1 MKFKSIK
8 SKFAVLMIIIVIM
21 VIIICSILVNRI
33 LKDIVKERI
42 ENEAQIILDNIV
54 ISTRSIL
61 KYGENKDDIMELIKQ
76 TASYELIDRIVFC
89 NSEQKVLVSNNRLD
103 VGTFIDNMCVS
114 NIAFTEATTASHF
127 DANEHQ
133 YEIAMSISEDENLG
147 IMYMMLDSQNVR
159 NMINNSTISIM
170 IAIVTIV
177 LLVVLVISIVMN
189 KQIIHPLKVIREST
203 EKVIR
208 NDFNNPIEL
217 NRTDEFND
225 LEKAFNN
232 MINYVKHSMVS
243 LEKEKSFAEQS
254 SKEKM
259 NFLARMSHEIRTPLN
274 SIIGFSSLLLEKK
287 TSSEDKKELEIII
300 NASNHLINV
309 VDEILK
315 ISRIEK
321 NQLALENKPYSI
333 SKVIQQIR
341 HMFEM
346 QAVNKELNFTTSV
359 DDNVPSVLV
368 GDSFRIKEII
378 INLVG
383 NAMKFTSSGAIT
395 VHASYEMPFL
405 SIAVSDTGVGIPKE
419 KQKLIFEPFEQSD
432 QSVSRLYGGSGL
444 GLAISKKIAE
454 LMGGNIILNSDGVNG
469 STFIVIVKSELPI
482 GDGNS
487 NMVESWLNE
496 DPEIESIIL
505 EYLPKLP
512 MKVNELKRYVKESNY
527 IELQKSLHA
536 LKGVTSN
543 LNIFEIAN
551 CIKEFEQYIIVR
563 NDIDDNYTVY
573 LGALDKIVSKIPTH
587 YLEQNASNES
597 SVKKSENLK
606 ILLAEDVPEN
616 RYLIKLLL
624 EKHPVQ
630 IDEAC
635 NGQEAIDKL
644 KVSTYDAMLLDIQM
658 PVKSGIDVLKWL
670 LENKDS
676 KPEHIIALSANAR
689 REDMEKYLSLGC
701 TDYLSKPVDKKLL
714 RNMIENL

>member
-1 MKFKSIK
+1 MKLKSIK
-8 SKFAVLMIIIVIM
+8 SKFAVLMIVIVIV
-21 VIIICSILVNRI
+21 VILVCSILVNRI

-42 ENEAQIILDNIV
+42 ENESQIILDNIV
-54 ISTRSIL
+54 IATRNL
-61 KYGENKDDIMELIKQ
+61 LMHGENMDEIQRILEL

-89 NSEQKVLVSNNRLD
+89 SNEQRILVSNNGLD

-114 NIAFTEATTASHF
+114 NVAMTQSTTASHF
-127 DANEHQ
+127 DSSEHQ

-147 IMYMMLDSQNVR
+147 IMYMMLDSKNVR
-159 NMINNSTISIM
+159 DMINNSTISIM
-170 IAIVTIV
+170 IAIVSIL
-177 LLVVLVISIVMN
+177 LLVVLVITVEMN
-189 KQIIHPLKVIREST
+189 KHIIHPLKVIREST

-208 NDFNNPIEL
+208 NDFNNPIKL
-217 NRTDEFND
+217 NRSDEFND
-225 LEKAFNN
+225 LEKAYNN

-243 LEKEKSFAEQS
+243 LEREKAFAEQS

-287 TSSEDKKELEIII
+287 SSSEDKKELEIII

-309 VDEILK
+309 VDDILK

-321 NQLALENKPYSI
+321 NQLSLENKPYSI
-333 SKVIQQIR
+333 TKLVQQIR

-346 QAVNKELNFTTSV
+346 QAVTKGLDFSSGV
-359 DDNVPSVLV
+359 DENVPNILV

-383 NAMKFTSSGAIT
+383 NAMKFTSSGSISIH
-395 VHASYEMPFL
+395 VSYEIPYL
-405 SIAVSDTGVGIPKE
+405 SIAVSDTGVGIPEE

-454 LMGGNIILNSDGVNG
+454 IMGGNIILNSDRVNG
-469 STFIVIVKSELPI
+469 STFIVIVKSEMPV
-482 GDGNS
+482 GDS
-487 NMVESWLNE
+487 YTDMVESWINE

-512 MKVNELKRYVKESNY
+512 SKVNELRNYVKESNDK
-527 IELQKSLHA
+527 ELKKSLHA
-536 LKGVTSN
+536 LKGVTGN
-543 LNIFEIAN
+543 LNLFEITN
-551 CIKEFEQYIIVR
+551 CIKEFEQYIVVR
-563 NDIDDNYTVY
+563 SSVDDNYTVY
-573 LGALDKIVSKIPTH
+573 LETLDKILSKIPAH
-587 YLEQNASNES
+587 YLEHSVSKDVPMKQN
-597 SVKKSENLK
+597 KNLK

-624 EKHPVQ
+624 EKQPVQ

-644 KVSTYDAMLLDIQM
+644 KVESYDAMLLDIQM

-670 LENKDS
+670 LKNDRF
-676 KPEHIIALSANAR
+676 KPEHVIALSANAR

-701 TDYLSKPVDKKLL
+701 TDYLSKPIDKKLL